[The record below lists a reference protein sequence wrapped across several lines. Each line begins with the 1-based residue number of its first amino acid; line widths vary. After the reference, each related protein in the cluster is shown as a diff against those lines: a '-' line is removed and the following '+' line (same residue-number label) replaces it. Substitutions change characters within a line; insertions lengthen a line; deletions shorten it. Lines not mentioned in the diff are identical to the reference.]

1 MRILFASPYKGN
13 TGGIAQWAENIVS
26 YYESNRSSSCDL
38 DVLSMNYSLQQNAGI
53 GKTTIQRVSS
63 GIQTYAK
70 VLNELKRRL
79 ACNAYDILHISSSA
93 SISLVK
99 DYLMIKMAKRHNVR
113 TIIHFHF
120 GRIPQLQQKKN
131 WEWKLLLKVAKM
143 ATGVILMDEA
153 SYTTLK
159 SVGLTNI
166 HLIPNPLGSK
176 IREFADADNTV
187 VRDEQTITFVGHI
200 VKTKGVFELVEAC
213 KDIPNIKVRLIGP
226 VVDNVKSELV
236 NISGGADWLS
246 FVGQIPID
254 SVIKELKS
262 CGVFVLPTYTEGFP
276 NVILESMACG
286 CPIITT
292 PVGAIPE
299 MLQIH
304 SKQPCG
310 VCVEPQNVTQLREA
324 IIDLISNPSKAQAY
338 GQLARE
344 RVVNT
349 YSIDTVWS
357 KMEFVWNSIL
367 CL

>member
-1 MRILFASPYKGN
+1 MRILFATPYKCS
-13 TGGIAQWAENIVS
+13 TGGIAQWAENIIS
-26 YYESNRSSSCDL
+26 YYESIQDNFCDL
-38 DVLSMNYSLQQNAGI
+38 EVLPMNYCSQQNAGI
-53 GKTTIQRVSS
+53 GKTIIQRVSS

-70 VLNELKRRL
+70 VLSELKRRL
-79 ACNAYDILHISSSA
+79 ACNSYDILHISSSA

-99 DYLMIKMAKRHNVR
+99 DYLMIKMAQRHDVK

-120 GRIPQLQQKKN
+120 GRIPQLSQKRN

-143 ATGVILMDEA
+143 ATAVILMDEA
-153 SYTTLK
+153 SYNTLK
-159 SVGLTNI
+159 SAGLTNI

-176 IREFADADNTV
+176 IRGIADNDDIV
-187 VRDEQTITFVGHI
+187 ARDEQTITFVGHI
-200 VKTKGVFELVEAC
+200 VKTKGVFELIAAC

-226 VVDNVKSELV
+226 VVDDVKSSLI
-236 NISGGADWLS
+236 NLSGNADWLS
-246 FVGQIPID
+246 FVGQIPIE
-254 SVIKELKS
+254 SVIKEMKS

-304 SKQPCG
+304 SEQPCG
-310 VCVEPQNVTQLREA
+310 VCVEPQNVSQLRDA
-324 IIDLISNPSKAQAY
+324 IFDLVSNPAKAQEY

-344 RVVNT
+344 RVINA
-349 YSIDTVWS
+349 YSIESVWS
-357 KMEFVWNSIL
+357 KMKFVWGSIL
-367 CL
+367 

>member
-1 MRILFASPYKGN
+1 MRILFATPYKCKS
-13 TGGIAQWAENIVS
+13 GGIAQWADNIMS
-26 YYESNRSSSCDL
+26 YYETVGRTNCELEVLPLNDLKQSSVVIGRSFIKRLYDGIRIYSN
-38 DVLSMNYSLQQNAGI
+38 VLKEQ
-53 GKTTIQRVSS
+53 
-63 GIQTYAK
+63 
-70 VLNELKRRL
+70 KRRL
-79 ACNAYDILHISSSA
+79 SNKHYDILHISSSA
-93 SISLVK
+93 SISLAK
-99 DYLMIKMAKRHNVR
+99 DYLMIKIAQRHDVK

-120 GRIPQLQQKKN
+120 GRIPQLSQKRN

-143 ATGVILMDEA
+143 ATAVILMDEA
-153 SYTTLK
+153 SYNTLK
-159 SVGLTNI
+159 SAGLTNI
-166 HLIPNPLGSK
+166 HLIPNPLGCR
-176 IREFADADNTV
+176 IREIADNDNIV

-276 NVILESMACG
+276 NVILESMVCG

-304 SKQPCG
+304 SEQPCG
-310 VCVEPQNVTQLREA
+310 VCVEPQNVSQLRDA
-324 IIDLISNPSKAQAY
+324 IIDFISNPAKAQEY
-338 GQLARE
+338 GRLARE
-344 RVVNT
+344 RVINA
-349 YSIDTVWS
+349 YSIESVWS
-357 KMEFVWNSIL
+357 KMNVVWNSVL
-367 CL
+367 

>member
-1 MRILFASPYKGN
+1 MNILFASPYKGN

-26 YYESNRSSSCDL
+26 YYESNRSTSCDL

-53 GKTTIQRVSS
+53 GKTIIQRVSS

-70 VLNELKRRL
+70 VLSELKRRL
-79 ACNAYDILHISSSA
+79 ACNSYDILHISSSA
-93 SISLVK
+93 SISLAK
-99 DYLMIKMAKRHNVR
+99 DYLMIKMAQRHNVK

-120 GRIPQLQQKKN
+120 GRIPQLMQKRN
-131 WEWKLLLKVAKM
+131 WEWKLLLKVAKI
-143 ATGVILMDEA
+143 ATAVILMDEA
-153 SYTTLK
+153 SYNALK

-166 HLIPNPLGSK
+166 HLIPNPLGDK
-176 IREFADADNTV
+176 IRKLADDNSEVT
-187 VRDEQTITFVGHI
+187 RNERTITFVGHI

-246 FVGQIPID
+246 FVGQIPVE
-254 SVIKELKS
+254 SVIKEMKS
-262 CGVFVLPTYTEGFP
+262 CGMFVLPTYTEGFP
-276 NVILESMACG
+276 NVILESMVCG

-304 SKQPCG
+304 SEQPCG
-310 VCVEPQNVTQLREA
+310 VCVEPQNVTQLKEA
-324 IIDLISNPSKAQAY
+324 IIDFISNPSKAQAY

-349 YSIDTVWS
+349 YSIDIVWS
-357 KMEFVWNSIL
+357 KMSYVWNSIL
-367 CL
+367 

>member
-1 MRILFASPYKGN
+1 MWVLFATPYKCS
-13 TGGIAQWAENIVS
+13 TGGIAQWAENIIS
-26 YYESNRSSSCDL
+26 HYETIQDDSCDL
-38 DVLSMNYSLQQNAGI
+38 DILQMNYPTQHRVGI
-53 GKTTIQRVSS
+53 GKTLIQRVYY
-63 GIQTYAK
+63 GFQTYTK
-70 VLNELKRRL
+70 VLKELKHRISL
-79 ACNAYDILHISSSA
+79 KHYDILHISSSA

-99 DYLMIKMAKRHNVR
+99 DYLMIKMAKRHNVK

-120 GRIPQLQQKKN
+120 GRIPQLLQKKN

-153 SYTTLK
+153 SYKTLK
-159 SVGLTNI
+159 SVGLSNI

-176 IREFADADNTV
+176 VREFADANNEV
-187 VRDEQTITFVGHI
+187 VREERTITFVGHI
-200 VKTKGVFELVEAC
+200 IKTKGVFELVEAC

-236 NISGGADWLS
+236 NISGDADWLS
-246 FVGQIPID
+246 FIGQIPIE
-254 SVIKELKS
+254 SVIKEMKS

-304 SKQPCG
+304 SERPCG
-310 VCVEPQNVTQLREA
+310 VCVEPQNVLQLKEA
-324 IIDLISNPSKAQAY
+324 IIDFVSNPSKAQTY
-338 GQLARE
+338 GQLARN
-344 RVVNT
+344 RVINT

-357 KMEFVWNSIL
+357 KMKFVWDSSIL
-367 CL
+367 